1 MKKFAALMMSLL
13 MASCTAYAASGVDY
27 SKTENWAVLEQN
39 VEKPVD
45 VFYIAPTIGLP
56 SNIDNLDIKDA
67 EKRSKL
73 LGTVKMVRGVYED
86 TGRIYSPYYRQAG
99 LGAYYLDGKY
109 KELLNVAADLFDPYI
124 EEINK
129 ITQIDKWF
137 IAKLKKQKNSSS
149 K

>member
-1 MKKFAALMMSLL
+1 MNNIYNLVWNNVRGCHEVANMERIAVLVMSLL
-13 MASCTAYAASGVDY
+13 MASCTASAASSVDY
-27 SKTENWAVLEQN
+27 SKDENWAVLEKN

-99 LGAYYLDGKY
+99 LGAYYLEGSDR
-109 KELLNVAADLFDPYI
+109 AFCYI
-124 EEINK
+124 SVYRSFYLK
-129 ITQIDKWF
+129 IK
-137 IAKLKKQKNSSS
+137 
-149 K
+149 